1 MKYFL
6 ALSMICS
13 IMLDQ
18 INAQSESY
26 RDEIAKCAVIKGELD
41 RLECFDNLAKELGL
55 IPTTTVSNVDGAGKW
70 ITSIDTNPLDD
81 SKTITLLLQADEG
94 TSKYGDSVS
103 LVIRCSSNGM
113 DVYINWND
121 YLGSEASVTS
131 RIGSKKAKTKKW
143 TLSTTKKATF
153 YPANDV
159 SFLREMLSEKTFVAQ
174 VTPYNENPV
183 MAVFD
188 ISGLSEAIIP
198 LKETCEWD

>member
-1 MKYFL
+1 
-6 ALSMICS
+6 
-13 IMLDQ
+13 MLDQ